1 MVELQR
7 KLKLPIKWKFVNG
20 NFHSGDINID
30 GVADI
35 RIMFMF
41 SFDKILCFS
50 YNEIESDKPIAA
62 FKLIRWKL

>member
-1 MVELQR
+1 MVELHK
-7 KLKLPIKWKFVNG
+7 KLKMPIEWKFVNG
-20 NFHSGDINID
+20 NFYSGNINID

-62 FKLIRWKL
+62 FKLKSWK